1 VFKKAS
7 PDNAETF
14 LLALLWSS
22 SQIQE
27 YKKKKCRVGGLFCFC
42 FVLYPIGCGDVFYGG
57 FVVILFLLGAK
68 KKQISI
74 FDVTFAI
81 NNCI

>member
-1 VFKKAS
+1 MLRHF
-7 PDNAETF
+7 F
-14 LLALLWSS
+14 LLCCGQVLRFNS
-22 SQIQE
+22 I
-27 YKKKKCRVGGLFCFC
+27 KKKCRVGVLFCFC